1 MPLNT
6 VAVAAVV
13 GEAVLVDPAA
23 FGSISKLAT
32 HVCAQPQPDQYKTT
46 HRFANGMYCR
56 TMWMPAGHL
65 VIGARHLHEHVV
77 VMLRG
82 EMLIYTEEGGTISF
96 KAGDVF
102 TYPKGAQRAIYSVT
116 DAEMMAIHRLPN
128 PNERDLDKIWDAV
141 VDTNG
146 LPRLYDSNNRALDP
160 ALTNVAVTLVEQ
172 KKCLM

>member
-1 MPLNT
+1 VSSNV
-6 VAVAAVV
+6 VAR
-13 GEAVLVDPAA
+13 EAV
-23 FGSISKLAT
+23 FGSISELGA

-77 VMLRG
+77 VMLHG
-82 EMLIYTEEGGTISF
+82 EMLIYTEEGGTVSF

-116 DAEMMAIHRLPN
+116 DAEMMAVHRLPN

-146 LPRLYDSNNRALDP
+146 LPRLYDSNNRALDS
-160 ALTNVAVTLVEQ
+160 ALTNAAFTQVEQ
-172 KKCLM
+172 E

>member
-1 MPLNT
+1 MSSNT
-6 VAVAAVV
+6 AELAVRESALIKDVHAQV
-13 GEAVLVDPAA
+13 
-23 FGSISKLAT
+23 SI
-32 HVCAQPQPDQYKTT
+32 CPQPDCYKTT

-77 VMLRG
+77 VMLHG
-82 EMLIYTEEGGTISF
+82 EMLIYTEDGGTVSF

-116 DAEMMAIHRLPN
+116 DAEMMAVHRLPD

-146 LPRLYDSNNRALDP
+146 LQRLYDSNNRVLDP
-160 ALTNVAVTLVEQ
+160 VLTDAAFTQLEQ
-172 KKCLM
+172 E